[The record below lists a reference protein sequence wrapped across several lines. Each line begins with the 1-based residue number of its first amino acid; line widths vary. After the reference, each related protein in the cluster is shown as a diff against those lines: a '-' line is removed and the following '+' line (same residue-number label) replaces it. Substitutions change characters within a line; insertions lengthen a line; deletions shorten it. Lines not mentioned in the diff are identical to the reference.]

1 VETRTA
7 GGDRADH
14 RGRLVR
20 QRLAWDE
27 RAGVHRGGQAS
38 VEGNVRRIVGKPGLA
53 DTPQDNL
60 RVLAFLRAWAPR
72 HA

>member
-1 VETRTA
+1 M
-7 GGDRADH
+7 
-14 RGRLVR
+14 
-20 QRLAWDE
+20 
-27 RAGVHRGGQAS
+27 HRGGQAS
-38 VEGNVRRIVGKPGLA
+38 VGGNVRRIVGKPGLA